1 MIKDWIAEYNPN
13 WDVVQQT
20 GFKTNKPI
28 KIKIEVDR
36 QPPLHFRTEEKLL
49 LRPFSFYVNCY
60 SRPSLFAGKLHAL
73 LYRKWNTRVK
83 GRDWYDFEWYVK
95 KGIALD
101 LDLFL
106 NRAKASKDWDAELI
120 SVEQIKDLLR
130 QKIDAVSFTNIKEDI
145 VRFIKDEE
153 VLAIWSAS
161 YFKDLV
167 DKMKFEELLK

>member
-101 LDLFL
+101 IDHFL

-120 SVEQIKDLLR
+120 SGEQIKDLLR
-130 QKIDAVSFTNIKEDI
+130 QKIDVVSFTNIKEDI
-145 VRFIKDEE
+145 ARFIKDEE

-167 DKMKFEELLK
+167 DKMKFEKLLK